1 MPQGNCSEWLVLMM
15 ILGDELGD
23 DDGELGDDE
32 IDEYYGLADV
42 NDVL

>member
-1 MPQGNCSEWLVLMM
+1 MAGGDDDK
-15 ILGDELGD
+15 LGDELGD

>member
-1 MPQGNCSEWLVLMM
+1 MAGGDDDK
-15 ILGDELGD
+15 LGDELGD
-23 DDGELGDDE
+23 DDEELGDDE